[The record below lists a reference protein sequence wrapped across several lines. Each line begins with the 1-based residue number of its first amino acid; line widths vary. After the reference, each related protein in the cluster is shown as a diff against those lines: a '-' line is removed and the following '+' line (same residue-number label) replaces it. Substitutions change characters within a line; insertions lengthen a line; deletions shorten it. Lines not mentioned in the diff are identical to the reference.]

1 MGRQGGVPMK
11 IGAVSQAT
19 GLTDRTIRYYI
30 EEGLLQPEFTKN
42 YTGRKSF
49 DFTQEHVTL
58 LHQISVLRKYGF
70 SITDIKTILEDPSQS
85 SEITQELIE
94 KKKQTI
100 QTEQMLLDTLL
111 QLDKQKDYTLPELAD
126 ALDSPVLADVKVPKD
141 SEIPLVT
148 RIFQGIF
155 WCAWVLAMLF
165 YLFCIFAFTKSNI
178 EDFLYVKF
186 YPLSEINPYAILFWV
201 LPFLLAALMLLF
213 SSRWI
218 RKRRILQAILI
229 ISLTV
234 LYLVKWSWWTVTPA
248 FSGSLVYSETK
259 DIANYMQIGAVEK
272 DSNIIPILFPE
283 EVPEHALAEQGP
295 FLPDTTRYYNI
306 TEVPWDPRYELF
318 AQWQLSN
325 EDLEAEK
332 ERLVNAFSN
341 INRLQPHILKN
352 EDWVCW
358 VFSYNPD
365 DAVEL
370 FNYVLEGNPAK
381 ELKDYGCYCF
391 AYRPRDGVVRYI
403 ASFSNGNLR
412 VPIFMQLDWD

>member
-1 MGRQGGVPMK
+1 MK

-30 EEGLLQPEFTKN
+30 EEGLLQPGFTKN

-126 ALDSPVLADVKVPKD
+126 ALDSPVLADVKPPKD
-141 SEIPLVT
+141 SDVPMITQVFRWLFWFVW
-148 RIFQGIF
+148 FFNMLWFLFGIVYNTVSYF
-155 WCAWVLAMLF
+155 R
-165 YLFCIFAFTKSNI
+165 N
-178 EDFLYVKF
+178 FLYVKF
-186 YPLSEINPYAILFWV
+186 YPLAPINPGWTFMLLF
-201 LPFLLAALMLLF
+201 PFLFAALMILC
-213 SSRWI
+213 SSR
-218 RKRRILQAILI
+218 KMQKKKVLQAV
-229 ISLTV
+229 LTIV
-234 LYLVKWSWWTVTPA
+234 LTIPYLMGWWLSVFVFG
-248 FSGSLVYSETK
+248 FSDSPIYSETQ
-259 DIANYMQIGAVEK
+259 DIENYMQVGAIEK
-272 DSNIIPILFPE
+272 DSTMIPILFPD
-283 EVPEHALAEQGP
+283 EVPAHALGENGS

-306 TEVPWDPRYELF
+306 TEVPWEKRYELF
-318 AQWQLSN
+318 AQWQLS
-325 EDLEAEK
+325 DK
-332 ERLVNAFSN
+332 ELDMEIARIENAFSN
-341 INRLQPHILKN
+341 MDRIQPHIINN
-352 EDWVCW
+352 EEWVCW

-365 DAVEL
+365 DAVKL
-370 FNYVLEGNPAK
+370 LNYALEGNPAK

>member
-1 MGRQGGVPMK
+1 MK

-49 DFTQEHVTL
+49 DFTQDHVTL

-70 SITDIKTILEDPSQS
+70 SITDIKTILADPTQS
-85 SEITQELIE
+85 GEITQELIE

-111 QLDKQKDYTLPELAD
+111 QLDKQKDYTLPELAE
-126 ALDSPVLADVKVPKD
+126 ALDSPALTSISTPEYTEPDGLYA
-141 SEIPLVT
+141 
-148 RIFQGIF
+148 
-155 WCAWVLAMLF
+155 
-165 YLFCIFAFTKSNI
+165 LFCIVCGLSIIYVIVCIAGTVL
-178 EDFLYVKF
+178 DWYDAFLYVKF
-186 YPLSEINPYAILFWV
+186 YPVSIDEYFFPIL
-201 LPFLLAALMLLF
+201 LILTPFILLGVF
-213 SSRWI
+213 
-218 RKRRILQAILI
+218 
-229 ISLTV
+229 
-234 LYLVKWSWWTVTPA
+234 LYLDSRKIRRNPELNKALKITISVFQLLTWVPWFILTA
-248 FSGSLVYSETK
+248 FSITVPIYSETQ
-259 DIANYMQIGAVEK
+259 DIKNYMQIGAVEK

-370 FNYVLEGNPAK
+370 LNYALEGNPAK

-403 ASFSNGNLR
+403 ASYSNGNLR

>member
-1 MGRQGGVPMK
+1 MK

-70 SITDIKTILEDPSQS
+70 SITDIKAILADPTQS
-85 SEITQELIE
+85 GEITQELIE

-111 QLDKQKDYTLPELAD
+111 QLDKQKDYTLPELAE

-155 WCAWVLAMLF
+155 WCAWAIAMLI
-165 YLFCIFAFTKSNI
+165 YIYIAYSAIISYCR
-178 EDFLYVKF
+178 DFLYIKF
-186 YPLSEINPYAILFWV
+186 YSLSFTTLNTILSWS
-201 LPFLLAALMLLF
+201 LPFIAAAFMLLLLT
-213 SSRWI
+213 RRI
-218 RKRRILQAILI
+218 QKKRILQAILTI
-229 ISLTV
+229 VLTV
-234 LYLVKWSWWTVTPA
+234 SYLIGWVFILFAPLFA
-248 FSGSLVYSETK
+248 HPLIYSETQ
-259 DIANYMQIGAVEK
+259 DIENYMQIGAFEE
-272 DSNIIPILFPE
+272 DSKIIPILFPD
-283 EVPEHALAEQGP
+283 EVPDHALAQQGP
-295 FLPDTTRYYNI
+295 FLPDSTRYYNI
-306 TEVPWDPRYELF
+306 TEISWDTRFELF
-318 AQWQLSN
+318 AQWQLS
-325 EDLEAEK
+325 DK
-332 ERLVNAFSN
+332 ELDMEIARIENAFSN
-341 INRLQPHILKN
+341 VDRIQPHIINN

-358 VFSYNPD
+358 VFSYHPD

-370 FNYVLEGNPAK
+370 LNYALESNPAK

-403 ASFSNGNLR
+403 ASYSNGNLR